1 MFRKQKKIIKQNT
14 KTLRLSLNIIKKRK
28 NMKFLKIALPYLYVL
43 MVLFVVFHNTG
54 YRIERM
60 IQVPYVLYLVLVSVS
75 FFVIRSV
82 IQQSATT
89 DRP

>member
-1 MFRKQKKIIKQNT
+1 
-14 KTLRLSLNIIKKRK
+14 
-28 NMKFLKIALPYLYVL
+28 MKFLKITLPYLYVL

-60 IQVPYVLYLVLVSVS
+60 IEVPYVLYLVLVSVS

-89 DRP
+89 DQP

>member
-1 MFRKQKKIIKQNT
+1 
-14 KTLRLSLNIIKKRK
+14 
-28 NMKFLKIALPYLYVL
+28 MKFLKIVLPYLYVL

-89 DRP
+89 DLP

>member
-1 MFRKQKKIIKQNT
+1 
-14 KTLRLSLNIIKKRK
+14 
-28 NMKFLKIALPYLYVL
+28 MKFLKIALPYLYVL